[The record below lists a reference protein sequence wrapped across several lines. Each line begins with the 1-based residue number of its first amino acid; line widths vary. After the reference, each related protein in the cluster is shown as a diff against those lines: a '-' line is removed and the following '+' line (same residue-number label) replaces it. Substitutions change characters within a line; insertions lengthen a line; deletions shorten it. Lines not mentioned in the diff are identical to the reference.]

1 MRQASLV
8 AFYGAKPPRLES
20 FLRRCQNQIHEVLHE
35 RAAGI
40 GFRAYAVE
48 QIHATVIGLE
58 RQARSGLANRNFQAV
73 RGCSKVMRLPRL
85 FEFLVNCS
93 YLPFEAQFGG
103 FGDRDWPFQSRGARP
118 YARSFSLQGTIPVA
132 IGWPCRAEIAGGG
145 RPLGGTASSSAR
157 TRVYPR
163 VLEDLRRSAERFNV
177 LHRWHREPSDADND
191 LYLRLGRLERELPGP
206 QREWLEG
213 RIRRALSAAPPLIV
227 RLAVSDLM
235 VVSRPA
241 DDETLAQARSRVVPL
256 ADPRLQDKD
265 FIAAL
270 YD

>member
-1 MRQASLV
+1 L
-8 AFYGAKPPRLES
+8 
-20 FLRRCQNQIHEVLHE
+20 
-35 RAAGI
+35 
-40 GFRAYAVE
+40 E

-58 RQARSGLANRNFQAV
+58 RRTRSGLENRNLHAF
-73 RGCSKVMRLPRL
+73 RGCSKGMRLPQL
-85 FEFLVNCS
+85 FKFLVNCS
-93 YLPFEAQFGG
+93 YFPFDAQFGG

-118 YARSFSLQGTIPVA
+118 YARSFSMQGTIPVA
-132 IGWPCRAEIAGGG
+132 IGWPCRAEIWSGHSPAGI
-145 RPLGGTASSSAR
+145 ASSGTK

-163 VLEDLRRSAERFNV
+163 ILEDLRRSAQRFNV

-191 LYLRLGRLERELPGP
+191 LYLRLGRLERELPDP
-206 QREWLEG
+206 QREWLED
-213 RIRRALSAAPPLIV
+213 RIRRDLSAAPPLIV

-256 ADPRLQDKD
+256 TDPRLQDQD